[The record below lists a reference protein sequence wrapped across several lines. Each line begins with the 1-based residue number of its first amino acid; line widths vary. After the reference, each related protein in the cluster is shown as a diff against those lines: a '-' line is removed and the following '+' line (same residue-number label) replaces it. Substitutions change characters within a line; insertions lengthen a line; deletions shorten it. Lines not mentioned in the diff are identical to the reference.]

1 MEALR
6 TEQVHMPHRDASP
19 YEVSMVDRLIVGA
32 VKGTVQQELV
42 AAIRKRYATREL
54 ERWPKQT
61 CAVGGSRSG

>member
-1 MEALR
+1 
-6 TEQVHMPHRDASP
+6 
-19 YEVSMVDRLIVGA
+19 MVDRLIVGA